1 MDKGGG
7 EGEDD
12 PGGGDKGGM
21 ARGLIE
27 REKEKDEEEEGGT
40 SGGQVHLRGALL
52 QTYILS
58 ILIRSIMEVKD
69 LEMKPC
75 EQVTG

>member
-1 MDKGGG
+1 MDEGGG

-27 REKEKDEEEEGGT
+27 REKEKDEDEEEGGT

-69 LEMKPC
+69 R
-75 EQVTG
+75 